1 MKRGWK
7 RLLALT
13 LSALIMLPSVAL
25 AADAGDEQKEKNGVT
40 VAIPVGK
47 AFTVEPTEAS
57 TFIESGGKQ
66 DFKITLNEGRGLDNV
81 TFTVKG
87 GALSAQQEEVKLDS
101 AHLEDTAKGVSIKM
115 NAWPERSRS
124 FILTVSADNTVAGQF
139 EADISCQSTNQEYDM
154 RIHEETGNAR
164 VNGGNENGKVLRGKN
179 ISLSVVPEDGYRLSS
194 LIVQYGTIKETLTAG
209 NSDWNGLNVTWNAK
223 GESTVSGELYDN
235 LDVEAVV
242 EKIPIVYKL
251 TVDVDDGLELDRPSS
266 RVTSVGQGETCEVR
280 VSTRPGYIISDCTV
294 AYGKSYA
301 SWATGQTF
309 LTMGNDRVQ
318 VHEKAGKVWFLL
330 PEMYA
335 DTVVTFSTSYDENNI
350 PIETDEGTRINI
362 ETNCGK
368 TVARGDDVKF
378 YVSTTSG
385 RYSVRKITLTVG
397 DSSGSANPSDGEIRV
412 GRKNYEIEDVGG
424 GEYVVY
430 VDNVTEPVKLS
441 ATSSGSSSVSRPY
454 LTINSSSHMKITK
467 SVSSSRIDAGDDV
480 TFYFTPDTNYQID
493 EITVKIGDNSR
504 TVGAKKTSIRVG
516 STTYQMGRNSNG
528 VVSVYLTDIDQNV
541 TVSGRAYYSKD
552 PVTSTNTIRLNTSSR
567 SAFINGYSDGTFR
580 PENFMTRAEAV
591 VMLYRMCTVNSENN
605 YSTSVFSDVPLGMWC
620 TQEVNA
626 FARAGIIDQTT
637 YFYPDQYI
645 TRGELTEMLYRLSG
659 SPSVGSSVTRFSDV
673 SGTSNS
679 SAIRYATSAGWINGY
694 PDGTF
699 RPYAYIARSEVAA
712 MMTRGLNRS
721 SGGGGI
727 SYKDVP
733 YTYWAYRYIQ
743 LASSYV

>member
-25 AADAGDEQKEKNGVT
+25 TAGAAEEQEEKSGVT
-40 VAIPVGK
+40 VSFPVK
-47 AFTVEPTEAS
+47 NSFTVEPAEES
-57 TFIESGGKQ
+57 TFIAPDGKQ
-66 DFKITLNEGRGLDNV
+66 DFKITLNEGRRLDNV

-87 GALSAQQEEVKLDS
+87 ALPAEQEEVKLDS
-101 AHLEDTAKGVSIKM
+101 THLEGTVKGVSIKM
-115 NAWPERSRS
+115 DAWPERSRS
-124 FILTVSADNTVAGQF
+124 FILTVSADKAISEQF
-139 EADISCQSTNQEYDM
+139 DAQISCQSTLQEYDM

-164 VNGGNENGKVLRGKN
+164 VNGNESSKVSRGKK
-179 ISLSVVPEDGYRLSS
+179 ISLSVVPEDGYQLNS
-194 LIVQYGTIKETLTAG
+194 LIIKYGTITETLTAG
-209 NSDWNGLNVTWNAK
+209 NANWNGLNITWNAE

-242 EKIPIVYKL
+242 GEIPIVYKL
-251 TVDVDDGLELDRPSS
+251 TVDVDDGLELKRPSS

-280 VSTRPGYIISDCTV
+280 VSARPGYIISDCTV

-318 VHEKAGKVWFLL
+318 VHENASEVWFFL
-330 PEMYA
+330 PEMYV
-335 DTVVTFSTSYDENNI
+335 DTTVTFSATYDENNI
-350 PIETDEGTRINI
+350 PIETEEGTRINI
-362 ETNCGK
+362 DTNCGE
-368 TVARGDDVKF
+368 TVAPGDDVEF
-378 YVSTTSG
+378 YVSTTSD
-385 RYSVRKITLTVG
+385 RYSVQKITLTVG
-397 DSSGSANPSDGEIRV
+397 DSTGSAKPSDGEIRV
-412 GRKNYEIEDVGG
+412 GRKNYEIEDMGD

-441 ATSSGSSSVSRPY
+441 ATSSGSSSVSRPS

-504 TVGAKKTSIRVG
+504 TVGAEKTSIRVG
-516 STTYQMGRNSNG
+516 STTYQMSRNANG

-541 TVSGRAYYSKD
+541 TVSGKAYYSKD
-552 PVTSTNTIRLNTSSR
+552 PVTPTNTVRLNTSSR
-567 SAFINGYSDGTFR
+567 SAFMNGYSDGTFR
-580 PENFMTRAEAV
+580 PENYMTRAEAV
-591 VMLYRMCTVNSENN
+591 VMLYRMCTVNVANN
-605 YSTSVFSDVPLGMWC
+605 YSTSVYNDVPLGMWC
-620 TQEVNA
+620 AQEVNV

-645 TRGELTEMLYRLSG
+645 TRSELTEMLYRLSG
-659 SPSVGSSVTRFSDV
+659 SPSVGSSATRFSDV

-679 SAIRYATSAGWINGY
+679 NAIRYATSAGWINGY

-712 MMTRGLNRS
+712 MMTRVLNRT
-721 SGGGGI
+721 SGGGNV